1 MRDTTW
7 IKAAV
12 LRELNTPLSIE
23 ALQLP
28 GELLVGQVLVDVRT
42 SSICGAQLGEIS
54 GAKGTDPYLPHLLG
68 HEGAGIV
75 EACGPGVTQVKPGDH
90 VVMHWRKGKGL
101 NAEPPRYWR
110 DGEAVGGGWITTF
123 NTGAIVSENRLTAI
137 DPNVPFDIAA
147 LMGCAVTTGFGI
159 VTKEAKLLP
168 GQSLL
173 VAGCGGV
180 GLNVIQAAKML
191 GAHVTA
197 VDLSLSRRVMASR
210 FGAYSVM
217 ERMPDWR
224 DSKFDVFVDCTGASS
239 VIESGI
245 YSAHKTILVGQ
256 PRADSQFFFHHP
268 RELYSGKIIMDSQGG
283 STDPN
288 GDIPRYLSAYM
299 NGDLVD
305 LDSLITHRFKLDEIN
320 TALDMMREGITG
332 KCILEMN

>member
-1 MRDTTW
+1 
-7 IKAAV
+7 
-12 LRELNTPLSIE
+12 
-23 ALQLP
+23 
-28 GELLVGQVLVDVRT
+28 
-42 SSICGAQLGEIS
+42 
-54 GAKGTDPYLPHLLG
+54 
-68 HEGAGIV
+68 
-75 EACGPGVTQVKPGDH
+75 
-90 VVMHWRKGKGL
+90 
-101 NAEPPRYWR
+101 
-110 DGEAVGGGWITTF
+110 
-123 NTGAIVSENRLTAI
+123 
-137 DPNVPFDIAA
+137 
-147 LMGCAVTTGFGI
+147 
-159 VTKEAKLLP
+159 
-168 GQSLL
+168 
-173 VAGCGGV
+173 
-180 GLNVIQAAKML
+180 ML

-320 TALDMMREGITG
+320 IALDTMREGITG